1 MGRGCSAQSKIG
13 KFKVQCGCALVHH
26 RWVLTAAY
34 CITGVSRKLSVHSVR
49 FNEWNTKR
57 KANCAGQDD
66 AERCRAKYEIEKQF
80 PHPSYSISNPSKRH
94 DIGLLKTKVNVEFTE
109 FVTPICLPF
118 SETFRDLRIEGDY
131 FTVTGWGQTDQKTPG
146 LQRHATIRGQ
156 THLVCDAAFKSQL
169 VSLAKGQIC
178 AGEAEGQG
186 FCRTDPGSPLIFED
200 EWPKHILGVFSFGAA
215 ECGSKSNPGVFTNV
229 VEYLDWIEDVMLGN

>member
-1 MGRGCSAQSKIG
+1 MGRGCSAQKQNWKIQSAMRLCVSSSSVG
-13 KFKVQCGCALVHH
+13 ADSGVLYH
-26 RWVLTAAY
+26 RSFEKAICVGFFQIDKCCNIDSDLLY
-34 CITGVSRKLSVHSVR
+34 YRHSVR

-109 FVTPICLPF
+109 FVRPICLPF

-131 FTVTGWGQTDQKTPG
+131 FTVTGWGQTDQS
-146 LQRHATIRGQ
+146 ICS
-156 THLVCDAAFKSQL
+156 HLCIHIV
-169 VSLAKGQIC
+169 I
-178 AGEAEGQG
+178 
-186 FCRTDPGSPLIFED
+186 LIIVYY
-200 EWPKHILGVFSFGAA
+200 H
-215 ECGSKSNPGVFTNV
+215 
-229 VEYLDWIEDVMLGN
+229 